1 MQVLKFS
8 NAANA
13 IYENLT
19 TPITITYYNLAGR
32 VRIKETIVTETVII
46 NWLGQK

>member
-32 VRIKETIVTETVII
+32 VRIKETVII
-46 NWLGQK
+46 NCLGQKLYI